1 MTKTMTAIIG
11 VVLVGIPKVQAKCGH
26 WENIATDIQ
35 SAPVVVSKNIG
46 RVRTSKTHMA
56 SENG

>member
-1 MTKTMTAIIG
+1 MTAIIG

-35 SAPVVVSKNIG
+35 SAPVVDSKNIG

-56 SENG
+56 PENG